1 MLEGVTAPEFS
12 ADDAAVKALLT
23 KVGSVEVKDNTLP
36 LYNAGFLKDDKTI
49 VGLFY
54 RNLEEKLVSEDIKT
68 RQTARDALK
77 YGLKALMGR
86 DL

>member
-1 MLEGVTAPEFS
+1 MYRTNKMSGIH
-12 ADDAAVKALLT
+12 AVSYTHLDVYKRQ
-23 KVGSVEVKDNTLP
+23 
-36 LYNAGFLKDDKTI
+36 